1 VSKNTGRF
9 NHQSQCHFLVADN
22 NRATLHQWTHIHFFA
37 RPARP
42 ARLARLTRLAPHH
55 SN

>member
-9 NHQSQCHFLVADN
+9 NNQSQNHFLVAEN
-22 NRATLHQWTHIHFFA
+22 NRETLHQWTHIHFFA

-42 ARLARLTRLAPHH
+42 ARLARLAPHH

>member
-1 VSKNTGRF
+1 VSKNTGCF

-37 RPARP
+37 RPAR
-42 ARLARLTRLAPHH
+42 LALTILIKEKVFNII
-55 SN
+55 S